1 MANTIRLKRVG
12 AKKKASFRIVVIDSL
27 RGTAGKSVERLG
39 IYNPRTKPSLI
50 RINAART
57 IYWLNEGAKPS
68 DTVRSLLE
76 KTGVWKQFREGV
88 APETLEEPVVFV
100 GPPAGEQTTSHRP
113 MPVDKPVKPAAAAA
127 TAAPAAKAAKTEEA
141 EAPAEAPAVEAEEAT
156 AEAEATEAEAP
167 EEATAEAAEEATAEV
182 AEAEAETAE
191 AEAETEE
198 AEPAEAE
205 VEAEEGPVAEAEA
218 EADSDD
224 EAGDADEES
233 KEEE

>member
-1 MANTIRLKRVG
+1 MANSIRLKRVG

-127 TAAPAAKAAKTEEA
+127 TAAPAAKAEEA

-191 AEAETEE
+191 AETETEE
-198 AEPAEAE
+198 AETE

-224 EAGDADEES
+224 EAGEADEES

>member
-39 IYNPRTKPSLI
+39 IYNPRTQPSLI

-68 DTVRSLLE
+68 ATVRSLLE
-76 KTGVWKQFREGV
+76 KTGVWKQYREGV
-88 APETLEEPVVFV
+88 APEAIEEPVVFV
-100 GPPAGEQTTSHRP
+100 GPAPGEQTTSIRP

-127 TAAPAAKAAKTEEA
+127 TAAPAAKAAKA
-141 EAPAEAPAVEAEEAT
+141 E
-156 AEAEATEAEAP
+156 EAEAP

-182 AEAEAETAE
+182 AEAEVET

-198 AEPAEAE
+198 AEAAEAE

>member
-39 IYNPRTKPSLI
+39 IYNPRTQPSLI

-76 KTGVWKQFREGV
+76 KTGVWKQYRDGV
-88 APETLEEPVVFV
+88 APEAIEEPVVFV
-100 GPPAGEQTTSHRP
+100 GPAPGEQTTSIRP

-127 TAAPAAKAAKTEEA
+127 TAAPAAKAAK
-141 EAPAEAPAVEAEEAT
+141 AEE
-156 AEAEATEAEAP
+156 
-167 EEATAEAAEEATAEV
+167 AEAAEEATAEV

-191 AEAETEE
+191 AEVETAEAEAETAEAEAETEE
-198 AEPAEAE
+198 AETAEAK

>member
-191 AEAETEE
+191 AETETEE
-198 AEPAEAE
+198 AETE

>member
-127 TAAPAAKAAKTEEA
+127 TAAPAATAAKTEEA

-191 AEAETEE
+191 AETETEE
-198 AEPAEAE
+198 AETE

-224 EAGDADEES
+224 EAGEADEES

>member
-1 MANTIRLKRVG
+1 MANSIRLKRVG

-127 TAAPAAKAAKTEEA
+127 MAAPAAKAAKA
-141 EAPAEAPAVEAEEAT
+141 E
-156 AEAEATEAEAP
+156 EAEAP

-191 AEAETEE
+191 AETETEE
-198 AEPAEAE
+198 AETE

>member
-191 AEAETEE
+191 AETETEE
-198 AEPAEAE
+198 AETE

-224 EAGDADEES
+224 EAGEADEES

>member
-39 IYNPRTKPSLI
+39 IYNPRTQPSLI

-68 DTVRSLLE
+68 ATVRSLLE
-76 KTGVWKQFREGV
+76 KTGVWKQYREGV
-88 APETLEEPVVFV
+88 APEAIEEPVVFV
-100 GPPAGEQTTSHRP
+100 GPAPGEQTTSIRP

-127 TAAPAAKAAKTEEA
+127 TAAPAAKAAKA
-141 EAPAEAPAVEAEEAT
+141 E
-156 AEAEATEAEAP
+156 EAEAP